1 MKRDRFGRIILTEE
15 EIFQSLYS
23 GVVKDFNNIFVESDV
38 VERFNKSKN
47 LNADSFDIIQPYEEL
62 DCSIEK
68 FDQTYQK
75 EWFIPEEY
83 KSFPIKEWLI
93 KQCDSDTKL
102 DRVTKELS
110 LFQKHNMIDLLVYL
124 KYLIDT
130 MRTHNI
136 LWGVGRGSSVSS
148 YILYLIGVHK
158 IDSIKYDL
166 DINEFLK

>member
-1 MKRDRFGRIILTEE
+1 MKRDRFGRIILTES

-23 GVVKDFNNIFVESDV
+23 GNVKDFTNIFLESDV
-38 VERFNKSKN
+38 VDTFNKSKN
-47 LNADSFDIIQPYEEL
+47 QNADSFDSIQPYLEL
-62 DCSIEK
+62 DCSIED
-68 FDQTYQK
+68 FDKTCQK
-75 EWFIPEEY
+75 QWFISEEY

-93 KQCDSDTKL
+93 QQCDSKIKL
-102 DRVTKELS
+102 DRVTRELD

-130 MRTHNI
+130 MRTHRI

-148 YILYLIGVHK
+148 YVLYLIGVHK
-158 IDSIKYDL
+158 IDSIKYEL

>member
-47 LNADSFDIIQPYEEL
+47 LNADSFDTIQPYEEL

-68 FDQTYQK
+68 FDQTHQK

-93 KQCDSDTKL
+93 NQCDSDTKL
-102 DRVTKELS
+102 DRVTKELF

-158 IDSIKYDL
+158 IDSIKYEL